1 MNAEPG
7 FHREVLDALKV
18 LTREEDRDCVL
29 IFDSMA
35 IRQQLL
41 WDKQERKFQG
51 FCDYGR
57 EITIET
63 NQMQA
68 KEALVFLLVSLKAV
82 WKFPTGYFLK
92 HRTTSSILTEL
103 IKTALIL
110 TAEAGIRV
118 RSITCDGDS
127 TNCSALQNLGCN
139 IFVENYNDIKNFFIH
154 PSENYEVRVILDA
167 CHMLKLARNAL
178 ADYKEFLC
186 DEDPIKW
193 QYLID
198 LHNMQKTLTFK
209 FKNKLTSQCI
219 NYQQNKMKVKYA
231 AHTFSCQCYRIFK
244 KRENIRISK

>member
-1 MNAEPG
+1 
-7 FHREVLDALKV
+7 
-18 LTREEDRDCVL
+18 
-29 IFDSMA
+29 
-35 IRQQLL
+35 
-41 WDKQERKFQG
+41 
-51 FCDYGR
+51 
-57 EITIET
+57 
-63 NQMQA
+63 MQA
-68 KEALVFLLVSLKAV
+68 KEALVFLLMSLKAV
-82 WKFPTGYFLK
+82 WKFPIGYFLK

-127 TNCSALQNLGCN
+127 TNCSALLNLGCN

-154 PSENYEVRVILDA
+154 PSENCEVRVILDA
-167 CHMLKLARNAL
+167 CHMLKLVRNAL

-231 AHTFSCQCYRIFK
+231 AHTFSASVANARIFK